1 LDQGKIGHHQYSY
14 AYEETNTFMTI
25 KQQAVARAMIA
36 GLGLAILAA
45 VLAIIVNPFA
55 YTEGLSLADRLTTGL
70 NSALI
75 PISFLAIAIGRLA
88 EHRFFSPEDIDGA
101 GLSKS
106 SDRAKLLQALLQNTL
121 EQSVLATAVYLAA
134 SIALPAPWL
143 SVVPVAAILHGLG
156 RALFFWGYEKGAG
169 GRAFGFT
176 LCFYPTL
183 VMLVIV
189 AGHMTRTALC

>member
-1 LDQGKIGHHQYSY
+1 
-14 AYEETNTFMTI
+14 MTI

-88 EHRFFSPEDIDGA
+88 KHRFFSPEDIDGA

-106 SDRAKLLQALLQNTL
+106 SARAKLLQQPCA
-121 EQSVLATAVYLAA
+121 
-134 SIALPAPWL
+134 
-143 SVVPVAAILHGLG
+143 
-156 RALFFWGYEKGAG
+156 
-169 GRAFGFT
+169 
-176 LCFYPTL
+176 
-183 VMLVIV
+183 
-189 AGHMTRTALC
+189 